1 MKLRVFVFDDEKN
14 VTEIIKRHLV
24 KQGHEVICAEEPTAC
39 KAFQGKE
46 CDHEYPCGDILFTDN
61 NMPKMSGLEFIEHMK
76 NRGCKGLI
84 RNKVVMSGGFT
95 EPEIA
100 KAQALGCIL
109 VNKPLTFEKIDKLVG
124 QMKKNLLPERIL
136 TDLSLLTS

>member
-1 MKLRVFVFDDEKN
+1 
-14 VTEIIKRHLV
+14 
-24 KQGHEVICAEEPTAC
+24 
-39 KAFQGKE
+39 
-46 CDHEYPCGDILFTDN
+46 
-61 NMPKMSGLEFIEHMK
+61 MPKMSGLEFIEHMK

-84 RNKVVMSGGFT
+84 RIKVVMSGGFT

-100 KAQALGCIL
+100 KAQALGCVP
-109 VNKPLTFEKIDKLVG
+109 VNKSLTFEKIDKLAG